1 MSECYA
7 ELDSEEED
15 VSADEEGVID
25 LEDYIILLNEEEWP
39 YKNKI
44 KCL

>member
-7 ELDSEEED
+7 ELDSEEKD
-15 VSADEEGVID
+15 VSADEEGEID
-25 LEDYIILLNEEEWP
+25 LEDYIILLNKEEWP